1 MFKISLIEIIGNVAR
16 ILEKIMSKT
25 HLVERSYR
33 SITRLARFFN
43 QLMRQ
48 QLFCGPVTVQ
58 QCYTLEAL
66 MDGPK
71 TMNALAGEVA
81 LHQSTLTRVVEK
93 LEKQNFAVRSRKAD
107 NQRTVEVRITRA
119 GRQTY
124 LFLKNQS
131 SQMISALLELIP
143 KDRRVPVVESMEAL
157 ANLLDPQNQ
166 AFQKL
171 LEGCRAGC
179 IGEALQKSCHVST
192 LRSDKRLNRH

>member
-1 MFKISLIEIIGNVAR
+1 MQNK
-16 ILEKIMSKT
+16 

-33 SITRLARFFN
+33 SFTRLARFFN

-71 TMNALAGEVA
+71 TMNALAAEVA

-93 LEKQNFAVRSRKAD
+93 LEKQNFATRTRKTY
-107 NQRTVEVRITRA
+107 NQRSVEVRITEDGKR
-119 GRQTY
+119 TY
-124 LFLKNQS
+124 LLLKKQS
-131 SQMISALLELIP
+131 SQIVSALLDLIP
-143 KDRRVPVVESMEAL
+143 KDRQVSVVKSMEEL
-157 ANLLDPQNQ
+157 ANLFDPQNE

-171 LEGCRAGC
+171 LESCRSGRV
-179 IGEALQKSCHVST
+179 EEVSE
-192 LRSDKRLNRH
+192 K